1 MEERI
6 DVQNIFVGKRQKK
19 GHIDEVTS
27 TQNLQKYEYDM
38 KVHWIQVI
46 QNRMQYWRLG
56 GK

>member
-27 TQNLQKYEYDM
+27 TQNLQKYDM

-46 QNRMQYWRLG
+46 QNRMQY
-56 GK
+56 